1 MQTKYQVFISST
13 HDDLVAER
21 DQVIKA
27 VLEMGHIPV
36 GMEMFSAADEEQW
49 QIIARN
55 IEESDYYCVVVAHR
69 YGSLT
74 PEGISYTQ
82 KEYEYAI
89 AMGVP
94 ILGFVIEKDAHW
106 PGDKFDIESKAVRA
120 LAHFKDLVRKKPV
133 SFWRDAGDL
142 YGRVSVALNK
152 QMTAN
157 PREGWVRARS
167 QANPEIVAELTRLS
181 AENARLRRFLEEA
194 NSKVAA
200 DHRSEVEALWTTMSE
215 TMRELH
221 YKVTRSDKDWLRSDP
236 VSYATLFEMWSSDLA
251 TELKVDEAAST
262 AAMELRKDRD
272 KGYWTTAV
280 NHVSDILA
288 DFMALGLVEPSK
300 RNHGVKDQGSYWTL
314 TPLGVEFSA
323 YARVRRLE
331 RRREGAD
338 AAGEGSA
345 VAEEAPT
352 TKKAAAKKATAKTT
366 AGKTTAGKTTAKK
379 TTAKKTTAKK
389 TTAKKTTAKKTTA
402 K

>member
-1 MQTKYQVFISST
+1 
-13 HDDLVAER
+13 
-21 DQVIKA
+21 
-27 VLEMGHIPV
+27 
-36 GMEMFSAADEEQW
+36 MEMFSAADEEQW

-55 IEESDYYCVVVAHR
+55 IEESDYYCVVTAHR

-106 PGDKFDIESKAVRA
+106 PGDKFDTEGEAVRA
-120 LAHFKDLVRKKPV
+120 LADFKDLVRKKPV

-167 QANPEIVAELTRLS
+167 QANPEIVGELTRLS
-181 AENARLRRFLEEA
+181 AENARLRRSLEEA
-194 NSKVAA
+194 NSKSAA
-200 DHRSEVEALWTTMSE
+200 DHRSEIEALWTTMSK
-215 TMRELH
+215 TSRELV
-221 YKVTRSDKDWLRSDP
+221 YKVSRSDKDWLKSDP

-251 TELKVDEAAST
+251 TELNVSEAAST
-262 AAMELRKDRD
+262 AAMELRRDLD
-272 KGYWTTAV
+272 KGYWTTPV
-280 NHVSDILA
+280 NHVSNILA
-288 DFMALGLVEPSK
+288 DFMALGLVKPSK

-323 YARVRRLE
+323 YGRVRRLE

-345 VAEEAPT
+345 VTEEAPT

-366 AGKTTAGKTTAKK
+366 VGKTTAKM
-379 TTAKKTTAKK
+379 TTAK
-389 TTAKKTTAKKTTA
+389 
-402 K
+402 